1 MMITKNKEEM
11 KISKTDKS
19 IIIFFFLFIFGL
31 IATLGFFGYFNNQD
45 RDAVLA
51 KEYSGKVIELFHDY
65 SDHSSY
71 KAKLSNG
78 KTIDVYFPLEKQSVT
93 LNLNDSIVKQ
103 KNSVYI
109 LVFKNG
115 KFEKTINTLTSKD
128 LK

>member
-1 MMITKNKEEM
+1 MKIKNNEEI
-11 KISKTDKS
+11 KISKTDRL
-19 IIIFFFLFIFGL
+19 IILIFCLFIFGL
-31 IATLGFFGYFNNQD
+31 ITTLGFFGYFENQN
-45 RDAVLA
+45 RDSVLE

-78 KTIDVYFPLEKQSVT
+78 KTIYVYFPLENRSTT

-115 KFEKTINTLTSKD
+115 KFERTINTLTSTD
-128 LK
+128 